1 MHEVQLLPLSTDSSE
16 GEQAVPS
23 RFSNEICTVGTEIE
37 STVPV
42 PFLGQISEEIHAEV
56 GGHWSRNMPVITG
69 ASLEAG
75 RMLAG
80 KGRAGEWGWFFPLIS
95 FQILSM

>member
-1 MHEVQLLPLSTDSSE
+1 MHEVQLLPLCTDSSE
-16 GEQAVPS
+16 GGQAVPS
-23 RFSNEICTVGTEIE
+23 RFSNEICAVGTEIE

-69 ASLEAG
+69 ASLKLG
-75 RMLAG
+75 GCLLARVG
-80 KGRAGEWGWFFPLIS
+80 LGNGGGS
-95 FQILSM
+95 FL

>member
-1 MHEVQLLPLSTDSSE
+1 MHEVQLLPLCTDSSE
-16 GEQAVPS
+16 RGEADPS
-23 RFSNEICTVGTEIE
+23 RFSNEICRVRTEVE
-37 STVPV
+37 STVPIS
-42 PFLGQISEEIHAEV
+42 FLGQISEEIHAVV

-80 KGRAGEWGWFFPLIS
+80 KGRAGEWWCS
-95 FQILSM
+95 FL